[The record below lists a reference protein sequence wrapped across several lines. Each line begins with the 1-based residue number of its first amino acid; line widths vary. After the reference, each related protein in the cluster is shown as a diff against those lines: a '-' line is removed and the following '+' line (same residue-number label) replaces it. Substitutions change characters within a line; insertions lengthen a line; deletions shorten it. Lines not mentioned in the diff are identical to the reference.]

1 MRTPSTTRVATTFTT
16 ALLATLTTA
25 APADNTIEIVGN
37 SGVSRSRATPRRPR
51 DPSSP
56 NPGLCEPP
64 NNGRAFSC
72 GSPAWPDER
81 LLTICSITSY
91 EHDSAQQLFLGQ
103 SNKVYIVD
111 KTERNPVNT
120 TSGHPAWAS
129 EYDYT
134 DNTFRT
140 MDIRTN
146 SFCAGGNV
154 LGNGTWINIGGNQPV
169 GPGGLNANQ
178 VPDPYVNGDG
188 GKATRR
194 LDVCTDQ
201 KCDWIDDGSNY
212 MTTRRWYPTL
222 ETLEDGS
229 MIVIGGCDWGGYVN
243 DKSQNN
249 PTYEY
254 YPSQGG
260 PIGLNILTTTLPANL
275 FPLTWLLPSGN
286 IFINANLGTEIFDYK
301 NNVEYPLADIP
312 HAVRTYPGSAA
323 TGMLPLTPANNWTA
337 TILFC
342 GGTNLQP
349 DQWVTSWNI
358 AAYPADSTCVSMT
371 PDVSTNWVDED
382 SLPEGRVMGN
392 LISLPDG
399 RFVLINGIG
408 KGTAGYGNTS
418 WAIGQSFGDEPVH
431 SIRYYDPNASSGKR
445 FSNIIANSTVDRMYH
460 SSATLLPDGSILSS
474 GSNPNA
480 DYVAPNTP
488 GYTYF
493 TEYRVERFYPDYFTA
508 TRPQPTGLPTTLGY
522 GGSYFNV
529 TLSKTDVGNVSKLD
543 NTMVVLIRPGFSTHA
558 MNMGQRYVQLNSTF
572 TANSDGSAV
581 LHVSPVPPNAAI
593 LVPGPCLIF
602 VVVDGIPSIGQW
614 VTIGNGQLGAQT
626 ISPVQRLPASTGGD
640 GKAWNS
646 GNGTSTSTSSAAG
659 SAGTSGSGSSGS
671 NTNNSAGSGAVSIL
685 APVFAVLGGVLAA
698 STLLI

>member
-1 MRTPSTTRVATTFTT
+1 MRTPSTTRVATTFTA
-16 ALLATLTTA
+16 ALLATLSSA

-37 SGVSRSRATPRRPR
+37 SGV
-51 DPSSP
+51 
-56 NPGLCEPP
+56 
-64 NNGRAFSC
+64 
-72 GSPAWPDER
+72 
-81 LLTICSITSY
+81 
-91 EHDSAQQLFLGQ
+91 SAQQLFLGQ

-120 TSGHPAWAS
+120 TSGHPAWAT

-140 MDIRTN
+140 MDIKTN

-169 GPGGLNANQ
+169 GPGGLNANA

-194 LDVCTDQ
+194 LNVCTDK

-254 YPSQGG
+254 YPSKGG

-301 NNVEYPLADIP
+301 NNVEYAVSDMP

-382 SLPEGRVMGN
+382 PLPEGRVMGN

-399 RFVLINGIG
+399 RFVVINGIG

-418 WAIGQSFGDEPVH
+418 WAIGQSFGDDPVH
-431 SIRYYDPNASSGKR
+431 SIRYYDPYAASGKR
-445 FSNIIANSTVDRMYH
+445 FSKIVASSTVDRMYH
-460 SSATLLPDGSILSS
+460 SSATLLPDGSLLSS

-480 DYVAPNTP
+480 DYVAPGTP
-488 GYTYF
+488 GYTYP

-508 TRPQPTGLPTTLGY
+508 NRPQPTGLPTTLGY

-529 TLSKTDVGNVSKLD
+529 TLSQTDVGNVSKLD
-543 NTMVVLIRPGFSTHA
+543 NTKVVLIRPGFSTHA
-558 MNMGQRYVQLNSTF
+558 MNMGQRFVQLDSTF

-581 LHVSPVPPNAAI
+581 LHVSPVPPNPAI

-640 GKAWNS
+640 GKPWNS
-646 GNGTSTSTSSAAG
+646 GNSTSTSTTSAAG
-659 SAGTSGSGSSGS
+659 SAGTGSSS
-671 NTNNSAGSGAVSIL
+671 SDSNNSAGSGAMSIL
-685 APVFAVLGGVLAA
+685 APVFTVLGAVMAA